1 MHSSCLPLF
10 IFLHLFHARGL
21 GAASL
26 SAKSQTHSY
35 ATISSHAIEIHSSF
49 SNASLGIKNPRVE
62 EKVVTIDEAAAAAAV
77 AASTVAKVAT
87 ALGEADLPEN
97 VREAALEAAS
107 AAAARAAL
115 GNKATTE
122 DIGLTTTVA
131 ATWGQQAD
139 PGVVASDVD
148 ASRTERRRD
157 GAESKVASQDA
168 TEDTQISRRN
178 AASTSTRNQAKE
190 TTRTIDADKLLYIG
204 IFSNP
209 QDFDRRDAARN
220 GWLAMLRREFS
231 NSTQVRA
238 QFVIGRRPVKAVLGA
253 KVGQLRAGSSLIA
266 LNRGDESRDESP
278 KIELDNPWA
287 TTLKPLVSTT
297 PPLVDPSEVHLD
309 MQLGREF
316 AEKGDMLHIPYE
328 DLPIRV
334 LMFFARAVETDYRY
348 IMKVD
353 IDWSF
358 NFMPTIRELQSGNPD
373 SLLYAGQKLST
384 ANSPGALDDGTRDS
398 SMKYFEG
405 PCYLT
410 SRGLAQRIAKTHLD
424 HSLMLWSYN
433 SDGSGVDDVDMG
445 QWVAFEDQLLA
456 KPQPVAGDSSSM
468 MRSEIR
474 EGEDDAS
481 QQAKPPMS
489 ASPSTRIEY
498 RTMNLCESSIY

>member
-1 MHSSCLPLF
+1 MHSFCLPLF
-10 IFLHLFHARGL
+10 IFLQLFHARGL

-26 SAKSQTHSY
+26 SAKSQAHSY

-49 SNASLGIKNPRVE
+49 SNASLGIRNPRVE
-62 EKVVTIDEAAAAAAV
+62 QKEVTIDEAAAAAAV

-115 GNKATTE
+115 GNKASTEE

-148 ASRTERRRD
+148 ASR
-157 GAESKVASQDA
+157 AEAKVLSQDA
-168 TEDTQISRRN
+168 AEDTEISRRN
-178 AASTSTRNQAKE
+178 AASPSTRNLAKE
-190 TTRTIDADKLLYIG
+190 ITRTIDADKLLYIG

-220 GWLAMLRREFS
+220 GWLAMFRREFS

-353 IDWSF
+353 VDWSF
-358 NFMPTIRELQSGNPD
+358 NFMPAIRELQSGNPD
-373 SLLYAGQKLST
+373 SLLYAGQKLSS

-445 QWVAFEDQLLA
+445 QWVAFEDQLLV

-481 QQAKPPMS
+481 RKAKPPMS
-489 ASPSTRIEY
+489 APPSTRIEY
-498 RTMNLCESSIY
+498 RTMNLCQSAIESQSGD